1 MWISFNLATLLAF
14 LGSFNLM
21 PQSAD
26 SYDMLNT
33 YTGGSKVEAQ
43 LARPMENLMQPKTSI
58 QMAGMPMPNIT
69 EGMSYM
75 LKDPE
80 MPMVPERIEDNRD
93 LFVNYFPSIRN
104 APDIKIYDKLYH
116 IKDALISQNLE
127 LSDEVGRS
135 TKSVKEAKLS
145 GFIGIAQFSPHL
157 DRFIT
162 DELKPIRGEKT
173 SDRYNYIE
181 KNIQSA
187 DILKALREEQKEV
200 EFFTKGLSY
209 TIHMVSKVYKEPVEH
224 FKYLESIN
232 LAKSI
237 LKGISHGRAIRLINV
252 EKLQK
257 SLMFTEEAINNI
269 AEYRE
274 SLKGNG
280 TVSTDANQ
288 GVFSKL
294 HIKPQDLFNHIKKLP
309 EVFLPCVY
317 DVRYKRVVM
326 STALEQLFWFVE
338 IARKEVD
345 LLDPSSTLKENI
357 VKDLYRTG
365 ENIIDAIRQT
375 ALISPYGFD
384 SSLLRVAE
392 RTFYSAIKGYIKVSK
407 MLEAILDNNIKNLSY
422 LVKKAVRSPNYA
434 NTNGKLQFNRDKMDD
449 PYLGVLLEQIL
460 SILKIELAVNNA
472 KSKGM
477 LSLEASMINRM
488 LDRIVRP
495 VDNYIV
501 NISQNNRDL
510 RKKAIFYSS
519 VLRQERYNPL
529 FKV

>member
-1 MWISFNLATLLAF
+1 
-14 LGSFNLM
+14 M

-26 SYDMLNT
+26 SYGMLNT
-33 YTGGSKVEAQ
+33 YPGGSKVETQ
-43 LARPMENLMQPKTSI
+43 LARPMENVMQPKTAI

-69 EGMSYM
+69 EGIADM

-80 MPMVPERIEDNRD
+80 MPVVPERIEDNKD
-93 LFVNYFPSIRN
+93 LFVNHFPYIRN
-104 APDIKIYDKLYH
+104 APNIKIYDKLYH
-116 IKDALISQNLE
+116 IKDALISQNSD
-127 LSDEVGRS
+127 LSDEIGRS

-157 DRFIT
+157 DRFII

-181 KNIQSA
+181 KNIQSK
-187 DILKALREEQKEV
+187 DILKALRQEQEEV
-200 EFFTKGLSY
+200 EFFTKGLSH
-209 TIHMVSKVYKEPVEH
+209 TIYMVSKVYKQPVEH
-224 FKYLESIN
+224 LKYLESIK
-232 LAKSI
+232 LAKNI

-269 AEYRE
+269 TEYKE
-274 SLKGNG
+274 SLKSNG

-288 GVFSKL
+288 GAFSKL
-294 HIKPQDLFNHIKKLP
+294 RIKPQDLFNHIKKLP

-338 IARKEVD
+338 IARKKVD
-345 LLDPSSTLKENI
+345 LLDLSLTLKEQI
-357 VKDLYRTG
+357 VKDLYKTG

-384 SSLLRVAE
+384 SSLLHIAE
-392 RTFYSAIKGYIKVSK
+392 KTFYSAIKGYIKVSK
-407 MLEAILDNNIKNLSY
+407 MLDAILDNNIKNLSY
-422 LVKKAVRSPNYA
+422 LVKKAVKSPKYA
-434 NTNGKLQFNRDKMDD
+434 NTNGRLQLNQDKMDD
-449 PYLGVLLEQIL
+449 PYLGALLEQVL

-477 LSLEASMINRM
+477 LSLEASMLNRM

-495 VDNYIV
+495 VGDYIV
-501 NISQNNRDL
+501 NLSQNNREL

-519 VLRQERYNPL
+519 MLRTEKYNPL